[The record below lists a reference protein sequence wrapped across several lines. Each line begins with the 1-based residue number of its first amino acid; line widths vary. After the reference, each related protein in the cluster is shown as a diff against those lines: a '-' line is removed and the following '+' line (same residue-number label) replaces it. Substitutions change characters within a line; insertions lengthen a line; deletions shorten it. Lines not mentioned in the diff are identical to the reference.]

1 MKLNAKLSK
10 RESQIAELLAWGAS
24 KKEVADKLFVSTRTI
39 ENTARNIYAK
49 IGIQKATELCVWWFC
64 TKCGVPV
71 SLDPLKRAFIA
82 VVLLIAFVPR
92 ELTSFDDIFR
102 VGRRARITRV
112 VRAARRGSE
121 SDDSINFLNFRV
133 MNEL

>member
-49 IGIQKATELCVWWFC
+49 IGIQKATEC
-64 TKCGVPV
+64 
-71 SLDPLKRAFIA
+71 AFGGFAQSA
-82 VVLLIAFVPR
+82 VYPSA
-92 ELTSFDDIFR
+92 
-102 VGRRARITRV
+102 
-112 VRAARRGSE
+112 
-121 SDDSINFLNFRV
+121 
-133 MNEL
+133 